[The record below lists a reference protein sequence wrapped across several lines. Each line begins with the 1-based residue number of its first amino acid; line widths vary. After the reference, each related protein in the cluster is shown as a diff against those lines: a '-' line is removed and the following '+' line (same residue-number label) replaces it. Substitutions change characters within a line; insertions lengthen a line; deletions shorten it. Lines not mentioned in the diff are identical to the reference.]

1 MTMKTDS
8 DNANRLDP
16 LMNLR
21 DVAKCTG
28 RSVRHL
34 WREIASGK
42 LSRPVPGRPARLFES
57 DVQKYLKRLRDE
69 RDQNSGADRK
79 PSPEQNQL
87 AKNERN

>member
-57 DVQKYLKRLRDE
+57 DVQKYLNRLRDE
-69 RDQNSGADRK
+69 RDQNAGAGQNLSGQHQA
-79 PSPEQNQL
+79 

>member
-1 MTMKTDS
+1 METNTA
-8 DNANRLDP
+8 NANRLDP

-21 DVAKCTG
+21 EVAKCTG

-57 DVQKYLKRLRDE
+57 DVVKYLKKLRDE
-69 RDQNSGADRK
+69 RDGKSN
-79 PSPEQNQL
+79 
-87 AKNERN
+87 NEKE